1 MRAPS
6 EDSPILRELDGWE
19 EGSYPPNQLWEPLA
33 KWWHRCIHQSDPFL
47 SGWNTNVFVH
57 RALRSLKEKWFYLYS
72 LWSLC
77 TGIIFSVGHMSFAHI
92 YEAGEKAF
100 NEFQE
105 CVWL

>member
-6 EDSPILRELDGWE
+6 EDSPILGELDGWE

-57 RALRSLKEKWFYLYS
+57 KGLEVFERKVVLFIFVMIIMYWDYFLSRPHVFCPY
-72 LWSLC
+72 LWSRGE
-77 TGIIFSVGHMSFAHI
+77 GI
-92 YEAGEKAF
+92 
-100 NEFQE
+100 
-105 CVWL
+105 